1 MTDQDDKPYVGDF
14 ITEISAYDSWV
25 ESQDVER
32 VRDYYV
38 DDLRKLELQPWS
50 RKGGRG
56 VFLNLIGTED
66 TNDAY
71 VCEIQPGE
79 ALRPDRHLFEEL
91 VFILSGR
98 GATRVWNEGSAA
110 ITFEW
115 QAGSLF
121 AIPLNCH
128 YQHFNASGREPVR
141 YLAVTSAPLVI
152 NLFRDLDFVFDTPH
166 EFRRRF
172 GGDPEYFSGS
182 GEMHGERVWETNFV
196 ADVANFPLIPRQ
208 SRGGDMNIQLELA
221 DGSLAAHISE
231 FPVGRYKNA
240 HRHGPGAHVII
251 IAGNGYSLMWP
262 DGEKPR
268 RFDWGP
274 GSVIVPPDMW
284 WHQHFNIGTEPARYL
299 ALRWGSKKNHL
310 FKRYTGDRS
319 VTEGGNQIDLHA
331 QDPAIHAQFEAAL
344 GDVGI
349 VPAMP
354 KVG

>member
-1 MTDQDDKPYVGDF
+1 MGADVNVPPSDF
-14 ITEISAYDSWV
+14 IAESTAYDDWV
-25 ESQDVER
+25 ESQGVGR
-32 VRDYYV
+32 IRDYHV
-38 DDLRKLELQPWS
+38 EDLRALPLSDWD

-56 VFLNLIGTED
+56 VFLNLLGTED

-71 VCEIQPGE
+71 VCEIPPGK
-79 ALRPDRHLFEEL
+79 ALEPERHLFEEM

-98 GATRVWNEGSAA
+98 GATRIWGDETPP

-121 AIPLNCH
+121 AVPLNCH
-128 YQHFNASGREPVR
+128 YQHFNASGQDPAR

-152 NLFRDLDFVFDTPH
+152 NLYRDLGFVFNTPH
-166 EFRRRF
+166 DFRSRF
-172 GGDPEYFSGS
+172 AGEPESFSGS
-182 GEMHGERVWETNFV
+182 GELHGERVWETNFV
-196 ADVANFPLIPRQ
+196 ADVARFPLIPRE

-231 FPVGRYKNA
+231 FPVGRYKKA
-240 HRHGPGAHVII
+240 HRHGPGAHVVIV
-251 IAGNGYSLMWP
+251 AGRGYSLMWP
-262 DGEKPR
+262 DGEEPR
-268 RFDWGP
+268 QFEWGQ

-284 WHQHFNIGTEPARYL
+284 WHQHFNVGDQPARYL

-319 VTEGGNQIDLHA
+319 TKDGGNQIDFDA
-331 QDPAIHAQFEAAL
+331 QDPRIHHDFEEAL
-344 GDVGI
+344 TRVGV

-354 KVG
+354 ALD